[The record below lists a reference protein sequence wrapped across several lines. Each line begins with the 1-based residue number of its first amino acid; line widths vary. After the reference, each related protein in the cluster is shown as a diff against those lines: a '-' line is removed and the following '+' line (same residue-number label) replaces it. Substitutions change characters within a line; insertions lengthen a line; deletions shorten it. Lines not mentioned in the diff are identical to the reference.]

1 MKKIFKKIIKNIIY
15 LIVGIIYSIHLF
27 NDLIVKLFKKLPKFV
42 RVIII
47 YTLVICTII
56 NFTKINKTETKTIVE
71 EKVFTIVVV
80 DNSKEKELSKRQFEN
95 NNEQNIYNVAIAN
108 GLTDNQAILLIAIS
122 RHETGNWTSKA
133 FKNNHNF
140 GGIMDYDGLRNYNS
154 YIEGLNDFVRILKTY
169 YFEMGFDTIEKIG
182 AKYCPVGAENDPQ
195 GLNQYWVGGVTNFY
209 NYYLQK

>member
-1 MKKIFKKIIKNIIY
+1 MKKTFKKIIRNIIY

-27 NDLIVKLFKKLPKFV
+27 NNLIVKLFKKLPKFV
-42 RVIII
+42 RVVII

-71 EKVFTIVVV
+71 EKVLTIMVV

-133 FKNNHNF
+133 FKNNNNF
-140 GGIMDYDGLRNYNS
+140 GGIMDYDGLRHYNS
-154 YIEGLNDFVRILKTY
+154 YLEGLNDFVRILKTY

-182 AKYCPVGAENDPQ
+182 AKYCPVGAKNDPQ
-195 GLNQYWVGGVTNFY
+195 GLNKYWVGGVTNFY